1 MGASIVDALDTLLIM
16 GLEREAQKAIDW
28 ISSELDFEQV

>member
-16 GLEREAQKAIDW
+16 GLDNEAEMAKAW
-28 ISSELDFEQV
+28 IVDNLNFTQV